1 MLLIIWFDLG
11 SMRQNVAVV
20 DSRPAAGSR
29 PRAGPRRRWA
39 SAMPKS
45 TASCILQL
53 ADLRQSLVDAGMAP
67 GATLA
72 AKKRAPAAAAQGWP
86 SLCAAAAAAATAAT
100 ASGGQAA
107 GWGTSQGASVSTVPN
122 SAGLTISRY
131 SMSGE

>member
-11 SMRQNVAVV
+11 PMRKNVAVV

-53 ADLRQSLVDAGMAP
+53 ADLGQSLVDAGMAP

-86 SLCAAAAAAATAAT
+86 PLWAAAAAAAM